1 MHGIGIFFFTGRKY
15 VDLVVIFNNRKTCVS
30 IKCLTLFRPWKLITV
45 NLTSFTRCKMHI
57 TPVLLKNYSF
67 HIFLKQIKLC
77 LGLFLFKKN
86 FFPLKKCLCHVNV
99 YVMALTWT
107 VHLTCS
113 RIFLIIFLGY
123 DRFGFFL
130 NKRGCIRST
139 P

>member
-1 MHGIGIFFFTGRKY
+1 MHSIGIFFFTGRKY
-15 VDLVVIFNNRKTCVS
+15 VNLVVIFNNRKTCVS

-67 HIFLKQIKLC
+67 HIFFKQIKLC
-77 LGLFLFKKN
+77 LGLFLFKKI
-86 FFPLKKCLCHVNV
+86 FFPSKNV
-99 YVMALTWT
+99 YVMFMLCHGTYLNST
-107 VHLTCS
+107 SNVFVYL
-113 RIFLIIFLGY
+113 LITFLGY